1 MKRHFPRRGAL
12 HFSFFFVDMFFAALP
27 GQCVAVCNSV
37 LFCIV
42 AGIVVH
48 SWVGSGC
55 IAVMMNPTIQR
66 GELNTAHL
74 YWD

>member
-1 MKRHFPRRGAL
+1 M
-12 HFSFFFVDMFFAALP
+12 
-27 GQCVAVCNSV
+27 CVAVCNSV
-37 LFCIV
+37 LLCVV

-55 IAVMMNPTIQR
+55 VVVMMNPTIQR
-66 GELNTAHL
+66 VELNTVHL